1 MEKKKKGGAAGR
13 VISLLIPAV
22 LLVIFAYSSYMLAT
36 SLLRYREADR
46 DYAELGK
53 MITVETSVEATAGG
67 NTDAAEAGTV
77 APQAEPLPDFPPL
90 AIDYAGLAR
99 ANADFACVIHIP
111 ALGVT
116 YPVTYTEDN
125 DRYLTETFDGKR
137 NPAGSIFVDSYA
149 ARGFTDRKTIIY
161 GHNMKNGSM
170 FGKLKNFSRDPSLA
184 AADPYFFL
192 YFPDRIEK
200 YRIFAYFVISNED
213 ETIYSPVGSDEE
225 YDRVV
230 RVSQGKSAYQPSDL
244 EFDFAGRPRL
254 VTLSTCYG
262 SGHTDNFVVQ
272 GALVDTKAAE

>member
-1 MEKKKKGGAAGR
+1 MDKKKKGTAGR
-13 VISLLIPAV
+13 ILSILIPAV
-22 LLVIFAYSSYMLAT
+22 LLVIFIYSSFMLVT
-36 SLLRYREADR
+36 SLLRYRAADR

-53 MITVETSVEATAGG
+53 MITVETSAETAAQGETETEG
-67 NTDAAEAGTV
+67 TAEE
-77 APQAEPLPDFPPL
+77 AEPLPDFPPL
-90 AIDYAGLAR
+90 SIDYAGLTA

-111 ALGVT
+111 ALGLT
-116 YPVTYTEDN
+116 YPVAFTDDN
-125 DRYLTETFDGKR
+125 ERYLTETFDGKR

-149 ARGFTDRKTIIY
+149 SRDFSDRKTIIY

-184 AADPYFFL
+184 AGDPYFFL

-213 ETIYSPVGSDEE
+213 ETIYNPVQSDEE

-230 RVSQGKSAYQPSDL
+230 SVSEAKSAYRPADL
-244 EFDFAGRPRL
+244 EFSFADRPRL

-262 SGHTDNFVVQ
+262 TGHTDNFVVQ
-272 GALVDTKAAE
+272 GALVDTRNAE